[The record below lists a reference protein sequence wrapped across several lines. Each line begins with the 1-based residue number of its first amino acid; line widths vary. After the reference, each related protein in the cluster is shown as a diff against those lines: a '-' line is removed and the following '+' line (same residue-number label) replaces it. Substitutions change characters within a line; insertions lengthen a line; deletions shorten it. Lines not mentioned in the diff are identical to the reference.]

1 MNRHVSEKT
10 AYFGIVAVIY
20 AALLAVSIGWPY
32 FWDNIQQVGREGS
45 WIYDNSLGSLVT
57 RDADHVVGTGY
68 HVPGVAYVTA
78 AAWTLVGR
86 SLWVSHVLT
95 AFWAAGLTWAVWRL
109 AVRLVPPGWR
119 CLVGLAVMVEPAV
132 LSLMATASPDF
143 WMLAAFALALAALA
157 DEKYVCAG
165 LWMLSMGLC
174 NMRGVMA
181 AVCLGLA
188 ACLFLWMR
196 KSLSWRKIVALA
208 APSTVVLGAYYV
220 FYLVEYGWFMS
231 DSPYAGHYDLPSSG
245 GFILRHVASLG
256 LRMAEGGRAAVWGL
270 ALCVVLCG
278 LWRAR
283 AVRLL
288 RHQAFSLPLLFAAL
302 QFGLFLLFCFISQ
315 MPFGGRY
322 FAMTHLALTFCVLS
336 VAVTAASR
344 RVAALCLAL
353 VFAAELTGHAW
364 VAFYPE
370 RLSKSWDTSL
380 AHAPYYGLRRE
391 AEEAID
397 QMGIPR
403 SDIATGFCL
412 NCPAEMAYLDDSHSG
427 FTGGDDAPYYLLS
440 NLCNEEDSTL
450 DAIADQGVPIKTW
463 RSGLIY
469 MTLYK
474 INP

>member
-1 MNRHVSEKT
+1 MNRPINEKT
-10 AYFGIVAVIY
+10 AYFGIVAVVY
-20 AALLAVSIGWPY
+20 AALLAVSIEWPY
-32 FWDNIQQVGREGS
+32 FWDNIQQVATEGT
-45 WIYDNSLGSLVT
+45 WFYNHGFRSLIA

-78 AAWTLVGR
+78 VAWTLVGR
-86 SLWVSHVLT
+86 GLWVSHVLA
-95 AFWAAGLTWAVWRL
+95 AFWAAGLSWAVWRL
-109 AVRLVPPGWR
+109 ATRLVPSGWR
-119 CLVGLAVMVEPAV
+119 CPVGLAVMVEPAV

-143 WMLAAFALALAALA
+143 WLLAASALALAALA
-157 DEKYVCAG
+157 DEKYVRAG
-165 LWMLSMGLC
+165 LWMLAMGLC
-174 NMRGVMA
+174 GMRGAMA
-181 AVCLGLA
+181 AACLGLA
-188 ACLFLWMR
+188 ACLILWVS
-196 KSLSWRKIVALA
+196 KSLTWRKIVALA

-245 GFILRHVASLG
+245 GFILRHAASLG

-322 FAMTHLALTFCVLS
+322 FAMMHLALTFCVLS

-370 RLSKSWDTSL
+370 RLSKSWDTTL

-397 QMGIPR
+397 QMGILR